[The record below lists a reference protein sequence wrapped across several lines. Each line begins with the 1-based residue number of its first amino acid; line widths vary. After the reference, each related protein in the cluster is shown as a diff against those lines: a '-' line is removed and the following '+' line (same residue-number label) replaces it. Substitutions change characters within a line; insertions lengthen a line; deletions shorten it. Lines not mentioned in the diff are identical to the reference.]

1 MTRNC
6 LIRRAVRIALA
17 AAASSSVVVPAF
29 AQDQQAGATESSR
42 MDEITVVGSRIIRP
56 DYEATS
62 PVVTVNEDVFK
73 LSGEPQI
80 ETVLNTLPQLVP
92 SVTTTSNNPSNSGQA
107 NVDLRGLGT
116 TRTLVLVDGARTT
129 PSNVSGVVDL
139 NTIPAALIEGVEILT
154 GGSSATYGS
163 DAIAG
168 VVNVRLKRDFNGV
181 EIRAQ
186 QGLTG
191 ESDGK
196 TTVFDVLIGGNF
208 GDERG
213 NAVLAFSYDRR
224 DALLAGER
232 EFGLFAKGPLD
243 LRPSGSSTIPEG
255 SVSFGTNG
263 PSQGALDQVFAGYGV
278 AAGSVNPTRTI
289 SFNPDGSLFSMGGGG
304 LAVQNFEGN
313 TDDPGYN
320 PASYSYNFGPLN
332 YLQLPLARRQIAAF
346 GRYSLVED
354 VAEVYSRVS
363 FTTYSSDQQLA
374 ATPITCSGTQLG
386 CTVPVTNT
394 AIPTDLRT
402 LLESRVVNPMAPTTT
417 GPASNFT
424 VFKRTTDVGERY
436 QENSHDVTFG
446 LVGVRGQLPNDWH
459 WDVYGSWGQGK
470 SLQLQAGNVSRQRYQ
485 SALNNAAVFAG
496 QGCASFNPFGVGN
509 LTEACAAA
517 VEIVTTN
524 LLTTEQRNAVA
535 SLTGDIV
542 DLPAGS
548 LQFAAGAEYR
558 ENTAD
563 FRPDSYL
570 SSGDVVG
577 FNAAAAIQGKIAS
590 KEYFAEL
597 SVPLLKDIPVIDYL
611 GLELGYRMSDYATAG
626 TIDTYKAALKWDPV
640 ESVSIRGS
648 YNRAIRA
655 PNILELLQPQSEGF
669 PAYSDPCNAN
679 SSFRTGSSAAQVVGL
694 CQAQGIPANF
704 LATFAQPNPQA
715 RAISGGNPDLDPET
729 ADTYTFGVVWDSNLE
744 SEWANNL
751 QVSLDYF
758 KYDITDVIA
767 SLSSS
772 SIIGRCF
779 NQLNGNPTFDPNNQ
793 FCQLF
798 SRDSNTLGVSGVQ
811 TTTLNLAAMRLDG
824 VDLQVDWKMPLSAFG
839 LSENA
844 GSLGFKILATRLLSW
859 EQQETAADPFIPRE
873 GTISQTIASAF
884 PEWKAVMTTSYAKDN
899 FLLRYNLRWIDN
911 MDVVNN
917 DAVLSPA
924 TLGYKPWV
932 PNYFYHDITAQ
943 WAPND
948 TWELTLGINN
958 IADKAPPT
966 YTTNSQTGVQ
976 SNTDPSTYDVLG
988 RRAFLTVAMKF

>member
-17 AAASSSVVVPAF
+17 AAASTAAVPSF
-29 AQDQQAGATESSR
+29 AQDAPAQESQKL
-42 MDEITVVGSRIIRP
+42 DEITVVGSRIVRP

-62 PVVTVNEDVFK
+62 PVVTVTDEVFK

-92 SVTTTSNNPSNSGQA
+92 SVTTTSNNPSNGGQA

-116 TRTLVLVDGARTT
+116 TRTLVLVDGARTV

-181 EIRAQ
+181 EIRGQ
-186 QGLTG
+186 QGMTG

-196 TTVFDVLIGGNF
+196 TTVFDALIGGNF

-213 NAVLAFSYDRR
+213 NAVLALSYDRR

-232 EFGLFAKGPLD
+232 EFGLYAKGALD
-243 LRPSGSSTIPEG
+243 LRPSGSTTIPEG

-263 PSQGALDQVFAGYGV
+263 PTQGALNTVFGQYGV
-278 AAGSVNPTRTI
+278 ANGAVTPSRSIG
-289 SFNPDGSLFSMGGGG
+289 FNQDGTLFSMGAGGFQ
-304 LAVQNFEGN
+304 VQNFRGDTEN
-313 TDDPGYN
+313 PGYN
-320 PASYSYNFGPLN
+320 PNAYSYNFGPLN
-332 YLQLPLARRQIAAF
+332 YLQLPLTRRQIAGF

-354 VAEVYSRVS
+354 VAELYSRVS
-363 FTTYSSDQQLA
+363 FTTYNSDQQLA

-386 CTVPVTNT
+386 CTVPITNT
-394 AIPTDLRT
+394 AIPADLRT
-402 LLESRVVNPMAPTTT
+402 LLASRVVNPMAAAGTT
-417 GPASNFT
+417 GPDSPFT
-424 VFKRTTDVGERY
+424 LFKRTTDVGERY

-446 LVGVRGQLPNDWH
+446 MVGVRGKLPNDWH

-470 SLQLQAGNVSRQRYQ
+470 SLQLQAGNVSRQRMQ
-485 SALNNAAVFAG
+485 AALNNPAVYASV
-496 QGCASFNPFGVGN
+496 GCAQFNPFGEGN
-509 LTEACAAA
+509 LAPACASA

-535 SLTGDIV
+535 SLTGGMF
-542 DLPAGS
+542 DLPAGTV
-548 LQFAAGAEYR
+548 QFAVGAEYR
-558 ENTAD
+558 ENSAD

-577 FNAAAAIQGKIAS
+577 FNAAAPIQGRIAS
-590 KEYFAEL
+590 KEYFGEL
-597 SVPLLKDIPVIDYL
+597 SVPLLKDIPVVDSL
-611 GLELGYRMSDYATAG
+611 DLELGYRFSDYDSLAD
-626 TIDTYKAALKWDPV
+626 TIDTYKAALKWNPL
-640 ESVSIRGS
+640 ESLSVRGS

-669 PAYSDPCNAN
+669 PAYSDPCNFN
-679 SSFRTGSSAAQVVGL
+679 SSFRTGASGAQVAAL
-694 CQAQGIPANF
+694 CQAQGIPASF
-704 LATFAQPNPQA
+704 LPTFTQPNPQA
-715 RAISGGNPDLDPET
+715 RAISGGNPDLEPET
-729 ADTYTFGVVWDSNLE
+729 ADTYTYGVVWDSPFE
-744 SEWANNL
+744 SDWASNL
-751 QVSLDYF
+751 QLSVDYF
-758 KYDITDVIA
+758 KYDIKDVIS

-779 NQLNGNPTFDPNNQ
+779 NQLNGNPTFDPANQ
-793 FCQLF
+793 FCALF
-798 SRDSNTLGVSGVQ
+798 GRDSNTLGVSGVQ

-824 VDLQVDWKMPLSAFG
+824 VDLSVDWKVPLSSFG
-839 LSENA
+839 ASENA
-844 GSLGFKILATRLLSW
+844 GSLGIKILATRLLSW

-884 PEWKAVMTTSYAKDN
+884 PEWKAVMQTSWAKDS
-899 FLLRYNLRWIDN
+899 FLVRYNLRWIDN

-924 TLGYKPWV
+924 TLGAKPWV
-932 PNYFYHDITAQ
+932 PNYFYHDLTAQ
-943 WAPND
+943 WAVNEM
-948 TWELTLGINN
+948 WQLTLGVNN

>member
-17 AAASSSVVVPAF
+17 AAASTAVVPTF
-29 AQDQQAGATESSR
+29 AQDAPAQESQKL
-42 MDEITVVGSRIIRP
+42 DEITVVGSRIIRP

-62 PVVTVNEDVFK
+62 PVVTVTDEVFK

-92 SVTTTSNNPSNSGQA
+92 SITTTSNNPSNGGQA

-181 EIRAQ
+181 ELRAQ
-186 QGLTG
+186 QGVTSEG
-191 ESDGK
+191 DGK
-196 TTVFDVLIGGNF
+196 STVFDGIIGGNF

-213 NAVLAFSYDRR
+213 NAVVSFSYDRR
-224 DALLAGER
+224 ESLLAGER
-232 EFGLFAKGPLD
+232 EFGQFAKGAVD
-243 LRPSGSSTIPEG
+243 LRPSGSTTIPEG
-255 SVSFGTNG
+255 STAWGTNG
-263 PSQGALDQVFAGYGV
+263 PSQLALNQVFGTYGSPN
-278 AAGSVNPTRTI
+278 GSVNPTRTI
-289 SFNPDGSLFSMGGGG
+289 AYNADGTLFSMGGGG
-304 LAVQNFEGN
+304 LTVQNFRGN

-320 PASYSYNFGPLN
+320 PSSYSYNFGPLN
-332 YLQLPLARRQIAAF
+332 YLQLPLSRRQIAAF
-346 GRYSLVED
+346 GRYSLAED
-354 VAEVYSRVS
+354 IAEIYSRMS
-363 FTTYSSDQQLA
+363 YTTYNSDQQLA
-374 ATPITCSGTQLG
+374 ATPITCAGTQVG
-386 CTVPVTNT
+386 CSVPVSNT

-402 LLESRVVNPMAPTTT
+402 LLNSRTNNTA
-417 GPASNFT
+417 NFS
-424 VFKRTTDVGERY
+424 FNKRTTDVGERY
-436 QENSHDVTFG
+436 QENDYDVTFG
-446 LVGVRGQLPNDWH
+446 LVGIRGKLPNDWH

-470 SLQLQAGNVSRQRYQ
+470 GLQLQAGNVSRARYQ
-485 SALNNAAVFAG
+485 AALNAANVFAA
-496 QGCASFNPFGVGN
+496 QGCALFNPFGQGN
-509 LTEACAAA
+509 LTPACARA
-517 VEIVTTN
+517 VEITTTN
-524 LLTTEQRNAVA
+524 LLETEQRNAVA
-535 SLTGDIV
+535 SLTGDIF
-542 DLPAGS
+542 DLPAGAV
-548 LQFAAGAEYR
+548 QFAVGAEYR
-558 ENTAD
+558 SNEAN

-577 FNAAAAIQGKIAS
+577 FNAAAPIEGKIAS
-590 KEYFAEL
+590 KEYFGEL
-597 SVPLLKDIPVIDYL
+597 SVPLLKDIPVVEYL
-611 GLELGYRMSDYATAG
+611 GLELGYRMSDYDSLEDS
-626 TIDTYKAALKWDPV
+626 IDTYKAALKWDPI
-640 ESVSIRGS
+640 ESLSIRGS

-655 PNILELLQPQSEGF
+655 PNILELLLPQSEGF

-679 SSFRTGSSAAQVVGL
+679 STFRAGASAAQVLTL

-729 ADTYTFGVVWDSNLE
+729 ADTYTFGVVWDSPLE
-744 SEWANNL
+744 SDLGSNL
-751 QVSLDYF
+751 QVSIDYF

-798 SRDSNTLGVSGVQ
+798 TRDPNNFGATGIQ
-811 TTTLNLAAMRLDG
+811 TTQLNLAAMRLDG
-824 VDLQVDWKMPLSAFG
+824 IDLQVDWKFPLSAVG

-844 GSLGFKILATRLLSW
+844 GALGIKVLATKLNSW

-873 GTISQTIASAF
+873 GTISQTVASAF
-884 PEWKAVMTTSYAKDN
+884 PEWKAVMSTSYIKDQ
-899 FLLRYNLRWIDN
+899 FLVRYNLRWIDN
-911 MDVVNN
+911 MSVVNN

-924 TLGYKPWV
+924 TLGAKPWV

-943 WAPND
+943 WSPND
-948 TWELTLGINN
+948 TWQLTLGVNN
-958 IADKAPPT
+958 IANKAPPT

>member
-6 LIRRAVRIALA
+6 LIRRAVRIAMA
-17 AAASSSVVVPAF
+17 AAASTAVVPVF
-29 AQDQQAGATESSR
+29 AQDAASPDAAKLE
-42 MDEITVVGSRIIRP
+42 EITVVGSRIIRP

-62 PVVTVNEDVFK
+62 PVVTVTDEVFK

-92 SVTTTSNNPSNSGQA
+92 SVTTTSNNPSNGGQA

-116 TRTLVLVDGARTT
+116 NRTLVLVDGARTV

-168 VVNVRLKRDFNGV
+168 VVNIRLKRDFNGV
-181 EIRAQ
+181 EIRGQ

-196 TTVFDVLIGGNF
+196 TTVFDALIGGNF

-213 NAVLAFSYDRR
+213 NAVLALSYDRR
-224 DALLAGER
+224 EALLAGER
-232 EFGLFAKGPLD
+232 DFGTFAKGPLD
-243 LRPSGSSTIPEG
+243 LRPQGSSTIPEG
-255 SVSFGTNG
+255 SVAFGANG
-263 PSQGALDQVFAGYGV
+263 PSQAVLDQVFGTYGV
-278 AAGSVNPTRTI
+278 ANGAVNPTRTI
-289 SFNPDGSLFSMGGGG
+289 AFNSDGTLFSMGGGG
-304 LAVQNFEGN
+304 LAVQNFKGDTEN
-313 TDDPGYN
+313 PGFN
-320 PASYSYNFGPLN
+320 PNSYSYNFGPLN
-332 YLQLPLARRQIAAF
+332 YLQLPLTRRQIAGF
-346 GRYSLVED
+346 GRYSLLED
-354 VAEVYSRVS
+354 VAELYSRVS

-374 ATPITCSGTQLG
+374 ATPITCSGAQLG
-386 CTVPVTNT
+386 CSVPITNT
-394 AIPTDLRT
+394 AIPNDLRT
-402 LLESRVVNPMAPTTT
+402 LLASRGTPGA
-417 GPASNFT
+417 NFT
-424 VFKRTTDVGERY
+424 LAKRTTDVGERY

-446 LVGVRGQLPNDWH
+446 MVGIRGKLPNNWN

-470 SLQLQAGNVSRQRYQ
+470 TLQLQAGNVSRSRMQN
-485 SALNNAAVFAG
+485 ALNNAAVYAA
-496 QGCASFNPFGVGN
+496 QGCAQFNPFGEGN
-509 LTEACAAA
+509 LAPACASA

-535 SLTGDIV
+535 SITGGIV
-542 DLPAGS
+542 DLPAGA

-558 ENTAD
+558 ENSAD

-577 FNAAAAIQGKIAS
+577 FNAAAPIQGRIAS

-597 SVPLLKDIPVIDYL
+597 SVPLLKDIPVVDSL
-611 GLELGYRMSDYATAG
+611 DLELGYRMSDYDSLAE
-626 TIDTYKAALKWDPV
+626 TIDTYKAALKWNPV
-640 ESVSIRGS
+640 DSLSIRGS

-679 SSFRTGSSAAQVVGL
+679 STFRAGASAAQVLAL
-694 CQAQGIPANF
+694 CTAQGIPANF

-729 ADTYTFGVVWDSNLE
+729 ADTYTFGLVWDSNLE
-744 SEWANNL
+744 SDWGSNL
-751 QVSLDYF
+751 QLSVDYF
-758 KYDITDVIA
+758 KYDVSDVIA

-779 NQLNGNPTFDPNNQ
+779 NQLNGNPTFDPANQ
-793 FCQLF
+793 FCSLF
-798 SRDSNTLGVSGVQ
+798 SRDPNNFGVTGIQ

-824 VDLQVDWKMPLSAFG
+824 VDLSVDWKLPLSAFG
-839 LSENA
+839 ASEEA
-844 GSLGFKILATRLLSW
+844 GSLGLKVLATRLLSW

-873 GTISQTIASAF
+873 GTISQTIGSAF
-884 PEWKAVMTTSYAKDN
+884 PEWKAVMQTSWAKDS
-899 FLLRYNLRWIDN
+899 FLVRYNLRWIDS

-917 DAVLSPA
+917 DAVLSPSA
-924 TLGYKPWV
+924 GIKPYV
-932 PNYFYHDITAQ
+932 PNYFYHDLTAQ
-943 WAPND
+943 WAVND
-948 TWELTLGINN
+948 TWQLTLGVNN

-966 YTTNSQTGVQ
+966 YTTSSQTGVQ